1 MIGLEFLTEARG
13 GMTTRVV
20 DWTPSMA
27 EYVFTALNTHG
38 TQRSFSLATAERYR
52 RIMEAG
58 QWRQPWPQCCIAFS
72 KEGQLLNGQ
81 HTLWAVWKSGLTIK
95 INTAWNLTDSDFL
108 LFDDFKARGLNQLAK
123 QAGLTH
129 TSLRNGIAKAVMAL
143 DHGMGQGVHPNVDDV
158 IQITVDDV
166 TMNTIV
172 SYVVNQVKTKTRISG
187 VALAYSLHKIAVV
200 HGLDAAIE
208 FFNRVLSGTNLDA
221 DDPRLHLAR
230 FLNNRT
236 ANSWVE
242 RTQII
247 IGIIKAFNAWVNG
260 VSMQLLRVAG
270 NEDIPEVVGTSPV
283 RNRPRF
289 GNRTIA

>member
-1 MIGLEFLTEARG
+1 
-13 GMTTRVV
+13 MTTRVI
-20 DWTPSMA
+20 DWTPAMA

-143 DHGMGQGVHPNVDDV
+143 DHGMGQCVHPNVDDV

-166 TMNTIV
+166 TMNTLV

-270 NEDIPEVVGTSPV
+270 NEDIPEVVGTLPV
-283 RNRPRF
+283 RNRSRF